1 MVSRNTR
8 GIGFQP
14 VLFLL
19 WSVVV
24 VLLFSPRLKGWKPML
39 LFRTGWKPI
48 PRLVL
53 GHVQRRFRLATV
65 RRTTA
70 TLQGNSLDWL

>member
-24 VLLFSPRLKGWKPML
+24 LLFSPRRTGWKPIP

-53 GHVQRRFRLATV
+53 GRAQRQFRLATA

>member
-1 MVSRNTR
+1 MVSRNIR

-24 VLLFSPRLKGWKPML
+24 LLFSPR
-39 LFRTGWKPI
+39 RTGWKPI

-53 GHVQRRFRLATV
+53 GRAQRQFRLATA

>member
-19 WSVVV
+19 WSVD
-24 VLLFSPRLKGWKPML
+24 VLL
-39 LFRTGWKPI
+39 LFPGRTGWKPI

-53 GHVQRRFRLATV
+53 DRVQRQFQRANA

-70 TLQGNSLDWL
+70 TLRGYSLDSL